1 MTHINSILL
10 TAPMFQA
17 QGGWVLDTQFV
28 TTMGM
33 PYLLAHGLGCP
44 VEDARIPFSA
54 GEAGE
59 YRLFVYTYNWV
70 AAWHP
75 DMAPGVFDV
84 YLDGRKTGPVFGC
97 HTPQWGW
104 ESGGTVFL
112 EEGAHELR
120 LHDLTGFEGRVG
132 MILLTKEVSP
142 GLPATA
148 EEVRQFVFEH
158 TCTREDAAKIFDLVV
173 CGGGMAGICAALSAS
188 RNGLKTALIQDREVV
203 GGNNSSEVRVWLGGK
218 TNFDPFPGIGNIMNE
233 MEQSKAAHHGSSNI
247 GENYEDAKKLA
258 LLQAEPNLT
267 LYLGSILTD
276 AGMEGDSIRS
286 VTAWDYRSGIVRTIR
301 GRLFADCTGDAT
313 LGFLAGADFE
323 VTTNA
328 HMGAS
333 NLWYAEEFP
342 EPQPFPG
349 CPWAIDLKHAP
360 FPGRTGVPIYGIE
373 GLDAMGGWFW
383 ESGHEHDPI
392 EKAEYIRD
400 LNFRAMYGAWDAVK
414 NTDGDY
420 PNHRLTF
427 CAYIAGKRESRRLL
441 GDVVLTKQDVQ
452 KGRYQEDG
460 CVPST
465 WSFDV
470 HYPDRRFYSAFH
482 EGDAFIAGAY
492 YEQFPEPYFVPY
504 RVLYSRNVANLFMA
518 GRNVSVSHDA
528 LGTVRV
534 MRTGGMMGEVVGYA
548 AKYCKQYT
556 CLPRQVYAEHL
567 EEFIAELKAIPNLKR
582 NKLVANEAE

>member
-1 MTHINSILL
+1 MMHTDSILL
-10 TAPMFQA
+10 TAPMFENP
-17 QGGWVLDTQFV
+17 GGWVLDTQFV

-33 PYLLAHGLGCP
+33 PYLLAHGLGRP
-44 VEDARIPFSA
+44 VEDACIDFSVA
-54 GEAGE
+54 EAGE
-59 YRLFVYTYNWV
+59 YHLFVYTYNWV
-70 AAWHP
+70 APWHE
-75 DMAPGVFDV
+75 DMAPGIFELH
-84 YLDGRKTGPVFGC
+84 LDGEKTGSVFGC
-97 HTPQWGW
+97 QTPEWGW
-104 ESGGTVFL
+104 EKGGTVSL
-112 EEGAHELR
+112 NVGCHR
-120 LHDLTGFEGRVG
+120 ISVHDLTGFEGRVG
-132 MILLTKEVSP
+132 MILLTREVTP
-142 GLPATA
+142 ALPTTA
-148 EEVRQFVFEH
+148 GEVRQFVFAN
-158 TCTREDAAKIFDLVV
+158 TCSVEEVTEYFDLVV

-188 RNGLKTALIQDREVV
+188 RNGLKTALIQDRPVV
-203 GGNNSSEVRVWLGGK
+203 GGNNSSEVRVWLGGR
-218 TNFDPFPGIGNIMNE
+218 TNFEPFPGIGNIMNE
-233 MEQSKAAHHGSSNI
+233 MEQSKAAHHGNSNV
-247 GENYEDAKKLA
+247 GENYEDGKKLA
-258 LLQAEPNLT
+258 LLQAEENLT
-267 LYLGSILTD
+267 LYLGHILTD
-276 AGMEGDSIRS
+276 AQMAGDSIES
-286 VTAWDYRSGIVRTIR
+286 ITLWDYRNGKVKTVR
-301 GRLFADCTGDAT
+301 GKLFSDCTGDAT
-313 LGFLAGADFE
+313 LGHLAGADYE

-333 NLWYAEEFP
+333 NLWYTEECT
-342 EPQPFPG
+342 EPQPFPK
-349 CPWAIDLKHAP
+349 CPWAIDLTSAP

-383 ESGHEHDPI
+383 ESGHEQNPI

-414 NTDGDY
+414 NVDGEY
-420 PNHRLTF
+420 PNHRLSF

-492 YEQFPEPYFVPY
+492 YEQFPGPYFVPY
-504 RVLYSRNVANLFMA
+504 RVLYSRNIANLFMA

-548 AKYCKQYT
+548 AKFCCKFDIQPREVYT
-556 CLPRQVYAEHL
+556 EHL
-567 EEFIAELKAIPNLKR
+567 EEFIMELKSIPNRKR
-582 NKLVANEAE
+582 NKLVANERE

>member
-1 MTHINSILL
+1 MSMADSIIL
-10 TAPMFQA
+10 TAPMFSDF
-17 QGGWVLDTQFV
+17 GGWVLDTQFV

-33 PYLLAHGLGCP
+33 PYLLAHGLGRP
-44 VEDARIPFSA
+44 VEDASIDFSVA
-54 GEAGE
+54 EAGE
-59 YRLFVYTYNWV
+59 YHLFVYTYNWV
-70 AAWHP
+70 APWHP
-75 DMAPGVFDV
+75 EMVPGIFEI
-84 YLDGRKTGPVFGC
+84 YLDGVKTGPVFGGQ
-97 HTPQWGW
+97 TPEWGW
-104 ESGGTVFL
+104 EKGGAV
-112 EEGAHELR
+112 R
-120 LHDLTGFEGRVG
+120 LDQGNHRISIHDLTGFEGRIG
-132 MILLTKEVSP
+132 MLVLSKEEDP
-142 GLPATA
+142 RLPQTA
-148 EEVRQFVFEH
+148 EEVRQFVFEN
-158 TCTREDAAKIFDLVV
+158 TCSFGNAEDAYDLVV

-188 RNGLKTALIQDREVV
+188 RNGLKTALIQDRCVV

-218 TNFDPFPGIGNIMNE
+218 TNFEPFPGIGNIMNE
-233 MEQSKAAHHGSSNI
+233 MEQSKAAHHGNANV
-247 GENYEDAKKLA
+247 GENYEDDKKLR
-258 LLQAEPNLT
+258 LLQAEENLT
-267 LYLGSILTD
+267 VYLGHILTD
-276 AGMEGDSIRS
+276 VQMTGDTIDSIT
-286 VTAWDYRSGIVRTIR
+286 VWDYKGGKVLTIR
-301 GRLFADCTGDAT
+301 GALYADCTGDAT
-313 LGFLAGADFE
+313 LGYLSGADFE

-333 NLWYAEEFP
+333 NLWYTEECAD
-342 EPQPFPG
+342 PQPFPR
-349 CPWAIDLKHAP
+349 CPWAIDLTNAP

-392 EKAEYIRD
+392 EKAEYVRD

-414 NTDGDY
+414 NVDGDY
-420 PNHRLTF
+420 PNHRLSF

-492 YEQFPEPYFVPY
+492 YEQFPGPYFVPY
-504 RVLYSRNVANLFMA
+504 RVLYSRNIANLFMA

-548 AKYCKQYT
+548 AKFCRKYDIQ
-556 CLPRQVYAEHL
+556 PRQVYTHHL

-582 NKLVANEAE
+582 NKLVANERE